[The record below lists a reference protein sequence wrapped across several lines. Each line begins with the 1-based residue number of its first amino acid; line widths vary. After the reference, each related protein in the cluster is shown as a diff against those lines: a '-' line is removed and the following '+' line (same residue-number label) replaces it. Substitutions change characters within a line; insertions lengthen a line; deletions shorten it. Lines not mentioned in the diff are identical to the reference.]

1 MEIQWSVVATIAAPV
16 LALFVGAALD
26 RFLERRPRLIAYFA
40 HTSAFR
46 VAGATPIQI
55 HTHGIVV
62 RNTGKRPAQ
71 NVRVSHYVLPDF
83 NVFPDVPF
91 QVENLPA
98 GGRDI
103 VFPTLVPGQQISIS
117 YLYFPPLLFNQIHS
131 GIRHND
137 GFATEVSVLPTPQ
150 YSAWVLRVLR
160 TLVVLGIIAASYI
173 LYVCIRAVIRII

>member
-1 MEIQWSVVATIAAPV
+1 MEVQWSVVATIAAPI
-16 LALFVGAALD
+16 LALFVGAAID
-26 RFLERRPRLIAYFA
+26 RFLERRPKLIVYFA

-46 VAGATPIQI
+46 VAAATPIQI

-62 RNTGKRPAQ
+62 RNTGKRPAH

-103 VFPTLVPGQQISIS
+103 V
-117 YLYFPPLLFNQIHS
+117 
-131 GIRHND
+131 
-137 GFATEVSVLPTPQ
+137 
-150 YSAWVLRVLR
+150 
-160 TLVVLGIIAASYI
+160 
-173 LYVCIRAVIRII
+173 